1 MKDLKAI
8 AANTASQVEFLANR
22 EEFSLY
28 ASAVYFAL
36 EWAKKIDERNK
47 IIKDNDKS
55 VHE

>member
-1 MKDLKAI
+1 MKDLKSI
-8 AANTASQVEFLANR
+8 AVNSANQVKFLANR

-47 IIKDNDKS
+47 IIKANDKS